1 MEMIETQ
8 ILACT
13 LRTTPGDY
21 FICLFKTSYPN
32 KSYIRRKPFDI
43 FLILLLIDFTKC
55 VYKLIALNIANVLFR
70 AVF

>member
-1 MEMIETQ
+1 MEMIEKQ

-13 LRTTPGDY
+13 LRTNDDFFCSILYG
-21 FICLFKTSYPN
+21 
-32 KSYIRRKPFDI
+32 RKPFDI

-55 VYKLIALNIANVLFR
+55 VYKLVALNIANVLFR

>member
-1 MEMIETQ
+1 MEMIEKQ

-13 LRTTPGDY
+13 LRTTP
-21 FICLFKTSYPN
+21 I
-32 KSYIRRKPFDI
+32 KPFNI